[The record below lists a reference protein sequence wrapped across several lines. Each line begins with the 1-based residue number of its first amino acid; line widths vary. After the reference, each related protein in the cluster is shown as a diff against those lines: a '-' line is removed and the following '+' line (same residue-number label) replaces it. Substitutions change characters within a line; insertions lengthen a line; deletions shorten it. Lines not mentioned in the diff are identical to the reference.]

1 MTLGSSSGIL
11 SAMSEEAEK
20 LPPSLTVLIAPELP
34 TGSALLGSVR
44 RIAGTVLLVA
54 TPEGFK
60 DLTSEQLSSFF
71 REAKALNADRRLI
84 LALKDPR
91 VRELAHKC
99 GWETMQTLKQLR
111 PILKGQPNEAE
122 AIRSFSP
129 VSWRQDIRSRLQ
141 VVGLLSLPKF
151 RIWGL
156 LGLSVIVFLFVF
168 FKLLPSSEIHIWPN
182 QESGSFTT
190 NVYLMASGAVL
201 PVPEDRVRVLPLKLL
216 TVQISRTLTYDQ
228 VSKNFTGKNATMAI
242 TVFNDSAEKY
252 SLRQGTRL
260 TNQAGM
266 RFRLRDDLIMEAGS
280 KTQVTAAADPLDQY
294 GEVVGDRGN
303 VPAGVKW
310 DFPGLSEG
318 ERKFVYARND
328 RPASGGSTSYV
339 NILTKEDV
347 HGTKSR
353 PGAKQRLEQELLTVA
368 KQQVEEERIGFNKVN
383 GTNFVQLQ
391 REELTKLFYKDFDLS
406 EAFIG
411 QNVASVPISG
421 AIEYTVILYDENE
434 LLSLLKEE
442 VLQRVSTD
450 KTVVLTSLT
459 KDNMDLNVIAPW
471 DDDFKW
477 VKITSDLTYTQ
488 RYVINPITPNGAKF
502 GKYIRDNVAGKTVAE
517 ANRIIK
523 NLPEVDKVE
532 INVWPPW
539 AFQLPT
545 IGNSISITEQ
555 EN

>member
-1 MTLGSSSGIL
+1 MPD
-11 SAMSEEAEK
+11 EAEK
-20 LPPSLTVLIAPELP
+20 MSSLTVLIAPELP
-34 TGSALLGSVR
+34 TSSSLLGSVR
-44 RIAGTVLLVA
+44 RIAGKVLLVA
-54 TPEGFK
+54 SPEGLR

-91 VRELAHKC
+91 IRELAHKN
-99 GWETMQTLKQLR
+99 GWETLQTLKQLR
-111 PILKGQPNEAE
+111 PMVKGKANEAE

-141 VVGLLSLPKF
+141 VVGLLSLPKL

-156 LGLSVIVFLFVF
+156 LGLSFIVFLFVF
-168 FKLLPSSEIHIWPN
+168 FRLLPSSEIHIWPN
-182 QESGSFTT
+182 QESSSFTT

-201 PVPEDRVRVLPLKLL
+201 PIPEHRVRVLPLRLL
-216 TVQISRTLTYDQ
+216 TVHISRTLTYDQ

-252 SLRQGTRL
+252 SLREGTRL

-266 RFRLRDDLIMEAGS
+266 RFRLKEDIIMEPRTKVQTLS
-280 KTQVTAAADPLDQY
+280 IADPVDLY
-294 GEVVGDRGN
+294 GEIVGDRGN

-310 DFPGLSEG
+310 DFPGLAEA

-328 RPASGGSTSYV
+328 KPASGGSTSYV
-339 NILTKEDV
+339 NMLTKEDV
-347 HGTKSR
+347 HGSTR
-353 PGAKQRLEQELLTVA
+353 HTGAKQRLEQELLTVA
-368 KQQVEEERIGFNKVN
+368 KQQVEEERIGFNELN

-391 REELTKLFYKDFDLS
+391 REELTKLVYKDFDLS
-406 EAFIG
+406 EQFIG
-411 QNVASVPISG
+411 QNVASIPISG
-421 AIEYTVILYDENE
+421 SVDFTVILYDEDE
-434 LLSLLKEE
+434 LLRLLTEE
-442 VLQRVSTD
+442 VLQRISAD
-450 KTVVLTSLT
+450 KTVVMSSLT
-459 KDNMDLNVIAPW
+459 KENVDLNVIAPW
-471 DDDFKW
+471 DDDFLW

-488 RYVINPITPNGAKF
+488 RYVISPITPNGAKF

-532 INVWPPW
+532 ISVWPPW

-545 IGNSISITEQ
+545 IGNSIAIIEE

>member
-1 MTLGSSSGIL
+1 
-11 SAMSEEAEK
+11 MSDVADTT
-20 LPPSLTVLIAPELP
+20 PSLTVLIAPQLP
-34 TGSALLGSVR
+34 TGSALLGAVR

-54 TPEGFK
+54 SPEGLQ
-60 DLTSEQLSSFF
+60 DLTDEQLSSFF

-84 LALKDPR
+84 LAVKDAR
-91 VRELAHKC
+91 VRDIAMKH
-99 GWETMQTLKQLR
+99 GWETLQTLKHVR
-111 PILKGQPNEAE
+111 PMVKGQPNEAE

-141 VVGLLSLPKF
+141 AVGLLSLPKL

-156 LGLSVIVFLFVF
+156 LGISLFVFLFVF
-168 FKLLPSSEIHIWPN
+168 FRLLPSSEIHIWPN
-182 QESGSFTT
+182 QESSSFTT

-201 PVPEDRVRVLPLKLL
+201 PVPEDRVRVLPLRLL

-228 VSKNFTGKNATMAI
+228 VSKNFTGKNANMDI
-242 TVFNDSAEKY
+242 TVYNDSAEDY

-260 TNQAGM
+260 INQAGM
-266 RFRLRDDLIMEAGS
+266 RFRLKDDLIMEPHT
-280 KTQVTAAADPLDQY
+280 KTKAIAVADPLDQY

-310 DFPGLSEG
+310 DFPGLTEA

-328 RPASGGSTSYV
+328 TPATGGSTSYV
-339 NILTKEDV
+339 NILTQEDV
-347 HGTKSR
+347 HGSAR
-353 PGAKQRLEQELLTVA
+353 RSGARQRLEQELLTVA
-368 KQQVEEERIGFNKVN
+368 KQQVEEERIGFNELN

-391 REELTKLFYKDFDLS
+391 REELTKLVYADFDLS
-406 EAFIG
+406 EQFIG
-411 QNVASVPISG
+411 QNVASIPISG
-421 AIEYTVILYDENE
+421 SIEYTVILYDENK
-434 LLSLLKEE
+434 LLELLKEE
-442 VLQRVSTD
+442 VMLRIAAD
-450 KTVVLTSLT
+450 KTVVTSSLV
-459 KDNMDLNVIAPW
+459 KENMDLNVIAPW

-477 VKITSDLTYTQ
+477 VKITADLTYTQ

-502 GKYIRDNVAGKTVAE
+502 GKYIRDNVAGKTVSE

-532 INVWPPW
+532 ISVWPPW

-545 IGNSISITEQ
+545 IGNSIAVIEE

>member
-1 MTLGSSSGIL
+1 MP
-11 SAMSEEAEK
+11 EDAEK
-20 LPPSLTVLIAPELP
+20 ISPTLSVVIAPEVP
-34 TGSALLGSVR
+34 TASSLLGSVR
-44 RIAGTVLLVA
+44 RIAGMVLLVGS
-54 TPEGFK
+54 PEGFK
-60 DLTSEQLSSFF
+60 DLSSEQLSSFF

-84 LALKDPR
+84 VAVKDQR
-91 VRELAHKC
+91 VRSLATSC

-111 PILKGQPNEAE
+111 PMVKGQPNEAE

-141 VVGLLSLPKF
+141 VVGLLSLPKL

-156 LGLSVIVFLFVF
+156 LSVSIGVFLFVF

-182 QESGSFTT
+182 QETGSFTT
-190 NVYLMASGAVL
+190 NVYLVASGAVL
-201 PVPEDRVRVLPLKLL
+201 PVPADRVRVLPLRLL
-216 TVQISRTLTYDQ
+216 TVHITRTLTFDQ
-228 VSKNFTGKNATMAI
+228 VSKNFTGKNATMTI

-252 SLRQGTRL
+252 SLRKGTRL

-266 RFRLRDDLIMEAGS
+266 RFRLNDDLIMEPHT
-280 KTQVTAAADPLDQY
+280 KTPAIANADPIDQY

-310 DFPGLSEG
+310 DFPGLTEQ
-318 ERKFVYARND
+318 ERKLVYARND
-328 RPASGGSTSYV
+328 KPASGGSTSYV
-339 NILTKEDV
+339 NLLTDEDV
-347 HGTKSR
+347 YGSVRH

-368 KQQVEEERIGFNKVN
+368 KQQVEEERIGLNKLN
-383 GTNFVQLQ
+383 GTNLVLLQ
-391 REELTKLFYKDFDLS
+391 REELTKIVYKDFDLS

-411 QNVASVPISG
+411 QNVASIPISG
-421 AIEYTVILYDENE
+421 SIDYTVILYDEDE

-442 VLQRVSTD
+442 VLLRVPPD
-450 KTVVLTSLT
+450 KTVVLGSLT

-477 VKITSDLTYTQ
+477 VKITSDLTFTQ
-488 RYVINPITPNGAKF
+488 RYVISPITPNGAKF
-502 GKYIRDNVAGKTVAE
+502 GKYIRDNVVGKTLSE

-523 NLPEVDKVE
+523 NLPEVDRVDIK
-532 INVWPPW
+532 IWPPW
-539 AFQLPT
+539 SFQLPT
-545 IGNSISITEQ
+545 IGSSIAIIEE

>member
-1 MTLGSSSGIL
+1 
-11 SAMSEEAEK
+11 MSEEAEK
-20 LPPSLTVLIAPELP
+20 SSIPITVLIVPELP
-34 TGSALLGSVR
+34 TGSSLLGSVR
-44 RIAGTVLLVA
+44 RIAGTVLLISS
-54 TPEGFK
+54 PEGLK
-60 DLTSEQLSSFF
+60 DLTIEQLASFF

-84 LALKDPR
+84 IAVKDQR
-91 VRELAHKC
+91 ARELAHTC
-99 GWETMQTLKQLR
+99 GWEAVQTLKQLR
-111 PILKGQPNEAE
+111 PILKGQPNAAE

-141 VVGLLSLPKF
+141 VVGLLSLPKL

-156 LGLSVIVFLFVF
+156 LSLSIIVFIFVF
-168 FKLLPSSEIHIWPN
+168 FRLLPSSEIHIWPN
-182 QESGSFTT
+182 QESASFTT
-190 NVYLMASGAVL
+190 NVYLMASGSIL

-216 TVQISRTLTYDQ
+216 TVHISRTLTYDQ

-266 RFRLRDDLIMEAGS
+266 RFRLRDDLILEAGS
-280 KTQVTAAADPLDQY
+280 KISVTASADPIDQY

-310 DFPGLSEG
+310 DFPGLTEQ
-318 ERKFVYARND
+318 ERKLIYARND
-328 RPASGGSTSYV
+328 KPATGGSTSYV
-339 NILTKEDV
+339 NVLTKEDV
-347 HGTKSR
+347 HGTAQYS
-353 PGAKQRLEQELLTVA
+353 GAQQRMEQELLTVA
-368 KQQVEEERIGFNKVN
+368 KQQVEEERIGFNNLN
-383 GTNFVQLQ
+383 GTNFVLLQ
-391 REELTKLFYKDFDLS
+391 REELTKITYKDFDLS
-406 EAFIG
+406 EQFIG

-421 AIEYTVILYDENE
+421 SIDYTVILYDEDE
-434 LLSLLKEE
+434 LLTLLTDE
-442 VLQRVSTD
+442 VQERVPPD
-450 KTVVLTSLT
+450 KTVVVSSLT

-488 RYVINPITPNGAKF
+488 RYVINPLTPNGAKF
-502 GKYIRDNVAGKTVAE
+502 GKYIRDNVAGKTVTE

-532 INVWPPW
+532 INIWPPW

-545 IGNSISITEQ
+545 IGSSIAITEEQ
-555 EN
+555 

>member
-1 MTLGSSSGIL
+1 
-11 SAMSEEAEK
+11 MSEEAEK
-20 LPPSLTVLIAPELP
+20 SSIPITVLIVPELP
-34 TGSALLGSVR
+34 TGSSLLGSVR
-44 RIAGTVLLVA
+44 RIAGTVLLISS
-54 TPEGFK
+54 PEGLK
-60 DLTSEQLSSFF
+60 DLTIEQLASFF

-84 LALKDPR
+84 IAVKDHR
-91 VRELAHKC
+91 ARELAHTC
-99 GWETMQTLKQLR
+99 GWEAVQTLKQLR
-111 PILKGQPNEAE
+111 PILKGQPNAAE

-141 VVGLLSLPKF
+141 VVGLLSLPKL

-156 LGLSVIVFLFVF
+156 LSLSIIVFIFVF
-168 FKLLPSSEIHIWPN
+168 FRLLPSSEIHIWPN
-182 QESGSFTT
+182 QESASFTT
-190 NVYLMASGAVL
+190 NVYLMASGSIL

-216 TVQISRTLTYDQ
+216 TVHISRTLTYDQ

-266 RFRLRDDLIMEAGS
+266 RFRLRDDLILEAGS
-280 KTQVTAAADPLDQY
+280 KISVTASADPIDQY

-310 DFPGLSEG
+310 DFPGLTEQ
-318 ERKFVYARND
+318 ERKLIYARND
-328 RPASGGSTSYV
+328 KPATGGSTSYV
-339 NILTKEDV
+339 NVLTKEDV
-347 HGTKSR
+347 HGTAQYS
-353 PGAKQRLEQELLTVA
+353 GAQQRMEQELLTVA
-368 KQQVEEERIGFNKVN
+368 KQQVEEERIGFNNLN
-383 GTNFVQLQ
+383 GTNFVLLQ
-391 REELTKLFYKDFDLS
+391 REELTKITYKDFDLS
-406 EAFIG
+406 EQFIG

-421 AIEYTVILYDENE
+421 SIDYTVILYDEDE
-434 LLSLLKEE
+434 LLTLLTDE
-442 VLQRVSTD
+442 VQERVPPD
-450 KTVVLTSLT
+450 KTVVVSSLT

-488 RYVINPITPNGAKF
+488 RYVINPLTPNGAKF
-502 GKYIRDNVAGKTVAE
+502 GKYIRDNVAGKTVTE

-532 INVWPPW
+532 INIWPPW

-545 IGNSISITEQ
+545 IGSSIAITEEQ
-555 EN
+555 